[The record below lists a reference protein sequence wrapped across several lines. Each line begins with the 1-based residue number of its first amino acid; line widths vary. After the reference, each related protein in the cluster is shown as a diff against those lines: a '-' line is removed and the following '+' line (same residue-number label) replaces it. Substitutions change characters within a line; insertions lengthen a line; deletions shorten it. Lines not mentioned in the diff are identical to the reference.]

1 MDLNVNTR
9 SDAGSG
15 KKRNN
20 QLQEEKEKE
29 NYRHWESEE
38 GKQKKEEKKKIQP
51 QKRKRRYENFM
62 KEDSEEEDVG
72 DANPIT
78 DDDDDEA
85 TSKLGKH
92 PKSKPINLVTVGRC
106 LTQQIDSSKIE
117 VWQHPQPPKT
127 IHLKLKDCSKNDNIS
142 VEIDNC
148 KP

>member
-9 SDAGSG
+9 NDAGSG

-78 DDDDDEA
+78 DDDDEA
-85 TSKLGKH
+85 ASKLGKH

-148 KP
+148 KS

>member
-1 MDLNVNTR
+1 
-9 SDAGSG
+9 
-15 KKRNN
+15 
-20 QLQEEKEKE
+20 
-29 NYRHWESEE
+29 
-38 GKQKKEEKKKIQP
+38 
-51 QKRKRRYENFM
+51 M

-78 DDDDDEA
+78 DDDDEA

-148 KP
+148 KS

>member
-1 MDLNVNTR
+1 MDLNVTTR

-78 DDDDDEA
+78 DDDDEA

>member
-20 QLQEEKEKE
+20 QLLEEK
-29 NYRHWESEE
+29 E

-51 QKRKRRYENFM
+51 QKRKRCYENFM

-78 DDDDDEA
+78 DDDDEA

>member
-38 GKQKKEEKKKIQP
+38 GKHKKEEKKKIQP

-78 DDDDDEA
+78 DDDDEA

-117 VWQHPQPPKT
+117 VCQHPQPPKT

>member
-62 KEDSEEEDVG
+62 KKDSEEED
-72 DANPIT
+72 
-78 DDDDDEA
+78 DDESA
-85 TSKLGKH
+85 SKLGKH

-148 KP
+148 KS

>member
-9 SDAGSG
+9 NDAGSV

-78 DDDDDEA
+78 DDDDEA